1 MREAAFVKQ
10 NLEKW
15 EEFDKLLNQHT
26 TTNPDRLA
34 ELYISLTDDLSF
46 AQTQYPGSSTHQHLN
61 QLAQKVHMA
70 IYRNKKEKGSR
81 FITFW
86 KWELP
91 LIMFEERKKLLYAF
105 LLFALSC
112 LVGALSA
119 ANDDTYVRLILG
131 DGYVNQTLDNIDRG
145 DPMAIY
151 KSQGQLDM
159 FFGITFNNIRVSFS
173 AFVSGVL
180 GSIGTGFILFYN
192 GIMLGS
198 FQYFF
203 FQKGLFLT
211 SFLTIWIHGTLEIS
225 AIVIAGAAGM
235 VMGNSI
241 LFPGTYSRMESFK
254 RGAIRGLKIVAGLI
268 PVFIMAGFLES
279 FITRLTEMPTFAK
292 VAIIGLSAIFIVYYF
307 IIYPYLLTRNANR
320 TEDQLT

>member
-15 EEFDKLLNQHT
+15 EEFDKLLNQSNSTH
-26 TTNPDRLA
+26 PDRLA
-34 ELYISLTDDLSF
+34 DLYISLTDDLSF
-46 AQTQYPGSSTHQHLN
+46 AQTQYPGSPTHQHLN
-61 QLAQKVHMA
+61 QLAQKVHQA
-70 IYRNKKEKGSR
+70 IYKNKKEKGSR

-86 KWELP
+86 KRELP
-91 LIMFEERKKLLYAF
+91 LIMYEERSKLLYAF
-105 LLFALSC
+105 IIFALSC
-112 LVGALSA
+112 LIGALSA
-119 ANDDTYVRLILG
+119 ANDDTYVRLIMG
-131 DGYVNQTLDNIDRG
+131 DGYVNMTLDNIERD
-145 DPMAIY
+145 DPMAVY

-173 AFVSGVL
+173 TFVAGVL
-180 GSIGTGFILFYN
+180 GSIGTGFLLFYN

-241 LFPGTYSRMESFK
+241 LFPGTYSRVESFK
-254 RGAIRGLKIVAGLI
+254 KGAIRGVKIIVGLI
-268 PVFIMAGFLES
+268 PVFIVAGFLES
-279 FITRLTEMPTFAK
+279 FITRLTEMPTLLK
-292 VAIIGLSAIFIVYYF
+292 IAIIGLSAIFIVYYF
-307 IIYPYLLTRNANR
+307 IIYPYLLSKHANR
-320 TEDQLT
+320 PKDQLT